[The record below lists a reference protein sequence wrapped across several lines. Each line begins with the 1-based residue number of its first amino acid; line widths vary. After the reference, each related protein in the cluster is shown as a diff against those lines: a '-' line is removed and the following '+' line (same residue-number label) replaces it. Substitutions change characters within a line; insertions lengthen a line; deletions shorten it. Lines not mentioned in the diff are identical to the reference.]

1 MPPRTSMYEMYG
13 LRPDFGSDFK
23 HSGVTHFVLFD
34 REPTQDDR
42 EKSVETVDSNE
53 IHSPIISSFHSAIL
67 SRTGNSKTFVV
78 HVIPS
83 VGRTTEL
90 SRSMFTYKMRHPFRT
105 FSTAFQFAKTHPH
118 LLQQVYEGYKVLMHS
133 YNIDEALSTRDRVY
147 LFGDG
152 EGAVVANATA
162 YMIRKTGIFQKGW
175 SFDFDHLF
183 WEAIGLNA
191 YNFTDEVNT
200 LNFRAT
206 RCLFMKVDLLGLWCD
221 TRARSTRKRLFKRQE
236 PLDTP
241 PLHLLEGGDSF
252 IGRVDVYPQSTCLIN
267 GFMSGPVY
275 YMLKAIHLGSEFC
288 SETSSSDIVQDGSD
302 L

>member
-1 MPPRTSMYEMYG
+1 MYG

-34 REPTQDDR
+34 REPTQDNR

-78 HVIPS
+78 HAIPS

-90 SRSMFTYKMRHPFRT
+90 SRSMFTYKMRHPFRA
-105 FSTAFQFAKTHPH
+105 FSTAFQFAKTHLH

-162 YMIRKTGIFQKGW
+162 YMIRK
-175 SFDFDHLF
+175 
-183 WEAIGLNA
+183 
-191 YNFTDEVNT
+191 
-200 LNFRAT
+200 RAT

-221 TRARSTRKRLFKRQE
+221 TRAGSTRKRLFKRQE

-252 IGRVDVYPQSTCLIN
+252 IGRVDVYPQSTCKSFTFIAHFQRL
-267 GFMSGPVY
+267 
-275 YMLKAIHLGSEFC
+275 
-288 SETSSSDIVQDGSD
+288 
-302 L
+302 